1 MACTT
6 TTTLKRDRGSTLLPT
21 AYLLIDLEFAEE
33 EEISAVNLAQVH
45 SRMQKQCLI
54 LAVGKDD

>member
-1 MACTT
+1 M
-6 TTTLKRDRGSTLLPT
+6 TLKRDRGSTLLPT